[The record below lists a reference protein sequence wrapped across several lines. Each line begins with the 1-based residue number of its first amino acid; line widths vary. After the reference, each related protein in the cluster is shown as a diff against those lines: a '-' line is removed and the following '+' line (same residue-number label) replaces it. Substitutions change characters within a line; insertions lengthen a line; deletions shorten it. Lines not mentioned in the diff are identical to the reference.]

1 MTKPTDEYYWD
12 ELGVAWCA
20 ISPDVDVIAPRLEA
34 RLRGQS
40 ILIKAALFLGLPLSV
55 VGLLLGVLT
64 IWSGWTS
71 NTWNFIIRG
80 IAIAAISVLAASALS
95 LLLAAKASDAARAVS
110 EMLDLAITR
119 AERMLVIIRLA
130 LYACTVA
137 AAFGLVGTA
146 IRSRFA
152 TPPQM
157 SPIVDLA
164 MLALVAVGLL
174 LYARQTKATVA
185 RLRALKHALT
195 TDGLA

>member
-1 MTKPTDEYYWD
+1 MTRPTDEYYWD

-20 ISPDVDVIAPRLEA
+20 VSPKIDVIAPRLEA

-40 ILIKAALFLGLPLSV
+40 MLIKAALFLGLPLSV
-55 VGLLLGVLT
+55 AGLLLGVLT

-71 NTWNFIIRG
+71 NTWNFVIRG
-80 IAIAAISVLAASALS
+80 VAIAAISLLAAGALS
-95 LLLAAKASDAARAVS
+95 LLLSAKASDVARTVS
-110 EMLDLAITR
+110 DMLDLAITR
-119 AERMLVIIRLA
+119 AERMLVVIRFG

-137 AAFGLVGTA
+137 AVFGLAGTA
-146 IRSRFA
+146 IRSRVA

-174 LYARQTKATVA
+174 LYARHTKATLA

-195 TDGLA
+195 TDGLP